1 VQPSFNL
8 QGPRPGL
15 QTRRHDISFISVI
28 SFFPYQAVSHYPEF
42 FCKGRGWCTN
52 HEAKIG
58 NADLIPVKH

>member
-42 FCKGRGWCTN
+42 FTMAVVGAPTTKRKS
-52 HEAKIG
+52 AM
-58 NADLIPVKH
+58 LI